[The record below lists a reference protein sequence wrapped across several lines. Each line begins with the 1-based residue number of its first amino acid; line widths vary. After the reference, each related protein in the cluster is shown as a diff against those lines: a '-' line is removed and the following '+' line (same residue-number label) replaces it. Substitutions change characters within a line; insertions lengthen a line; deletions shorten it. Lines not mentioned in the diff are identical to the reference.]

1 LNKYPEPFPR
11 EYVMKPISIRYI
23 FNMKGDRSEE
33 FNVQLD
39 PDTLEIINPP
49 TDDLPDWTRLEFHQ
63 CSHCPFTIASR
74 PRCPV
79 AVSLVGVIDHF
90 TNVVSH
96 NEIDL
101 TVITNERQVSQKT
114 TAQKG
119 VSSLVGLLFAT
130 SGCPHTGYLKP
141 MARYHLPLASED
153 ETYYRAI
160 GMYLLAQY
168 FLHNQGREADLE
180 LEGLKLIYRNL
191 HKLNTMIA
199 ERIRSATRADSSV
212 NAVVLLDMISNLMP
226 FVLDEQLHRL
236 RHLFRSYTE
245 SQIH

>member
-1 LNKYPEPFPR
+1 MN
-11 EYVMKPISIRYI
+11 PISIRYL
-23 FNMKGDRSEE
+23 FTLKDGRTEVFD
-33 FNVQLD
+33 VQLD
-39 PDTLEIINPP
+39 PNALELLNPP
-49 TDDLPDWTRLEFHQ
+49 TADLPEWTRLEFHQ
-63 CSHCPFTIASR
+63 CSHCPFTSATQ

-79 AVSLVGVIDHF
+79 AVALVGVIGHF
-90 TNVVSH
+90 NNVVSH
-96 NEIDL
+96 NEVDL

-119 VSSLVGLLFAT
+119 ISSLVGLLFAT

-153 ETYYRAI
+153 ETYYRAT

-168 FLHNQGREADLE
+168 FLRIQGKEADLE
-180 LEGLKLIYRNL
+180 LEGLKVIYQNL
-191 HKLNTMIA
+191 HKVNTMIA

-226 FVLDEQLHRL
+226 FVLDEQLFRL
-236 RHLFRSYTE
+236 RHLFSSYIDTPT
-245 SQIH
+245 S

>member
-1 LNKYPEPFPR
+1 MN
-11 EYVMKPISIRYI
+11 PICIRYR
-23 FNMKGDRSEE
+23 FDMKDGRSEE
-33 FNVQLD
+33 FDVQLD
-39 PDTLEIINPP
+39 PETLEIISPP
-49 TDDLPDWTRLEFHQ
+49 ADNLPDWTRLEFHQ
-63 CSHCPFTIASR
+63 CPHCPFTSASH

-79 AVSLVGVIDHF
+79 AVSLVGVIGHF
-90 TNVVSH
+90 ANVVSH

-119 VSSLVGLLFAT
+119 ISSLVGLLLAT
-130 SGCPHTGYLKP
+130 SGCPHTGFLKP

-153 ETYYRAI
+153 ETYYRAT

-168 FLHNQGREADLE
+168 FLRNEGKEADLE
-180 LEGLKLIYRNL
+180 LDGLKVIYRNL
-191 HKLNTMIA
+191 HKLNTMLA

-226 FVLDEQLHRL
+226 FVLDEQLFRL
-236 RHLFRSYTE
+236 RHLFKSYIETP
-245 SQIH
+245 IR

>member
-1 LNKYPEPFPR
+1 
-11 EYVMKPISIRYI
+11 MAPITIRYL
-23 FNMKGDRSEE
+23 FSMKGDRCEE
-33 FNVQLD
+33 FDVQID
-39 PDTLEIINPP
+39 PETLEILNPP
-49 TDDLPDWTRLEFHQ
+49 TENLPDWTRLEFHQ
-63 CSHCPFTIASR
+63 CSHCPFTSAVH
-74 PRCPV
+74 PYCPV
-79 AVSLVGVIDHF
+79 AVSLISVIGHF
-90 TNVVSH
+90 NNVVSH

-119 VSSLVGLLFAT
+119 ISSLIGLLFAT
-130 SGCPHTGYLKP
+130 SGCPHTGFLKP

-153 ETYYRAI
+153 ETYYRAT

-168 FLHNQGREADLE
+168 FLRNEGREADLE
-180 LEGLKLIYRNL
+180 LDGLKLIYHNL

-226 FVLDEQLHRL
+226 FVLDEQLHQL
-236 RHLFRSYTE
+236 RHLFSSYIE
-245 SQIH
+245 NPIH